1 MDHGCKGSVCPVASQ
16 GDANELVELAE
27 EVLDRMARF
36 EQDSSGWVSVKAIP
50 ALGNDHAGT
59 LRAYG
64 IHDPVNVECPVDDAL
79 LKSAGSGKGS
89 SPDRIVIRAGEARQV
104 AQGIRQH
111 KTIHAGFEPKQGAS
125 ENIIPNR
132 SWEKLH
138 QKPPYDCGMSQTQS
152 FSWP

>member
-1 MDHGCKGSVCPVASQ
+1 
-16 GDANELVELAE
+16 
-27 EVLDRMARF
+27 MARF
-36 EQDSSGWVSVKAIP
+36 ELTSNGWVSVKAIP

-64 IHDPVNVECPVDDAL
+64 IHDPVNVERPVDDAL

-89 SPDRIVIRAGEARQV
+89 SPDRVVMRAGVAREADQV

-125 ENIIPNR
+125 ENIIPNT
-132 SWEKLH
+132 
-138 QKPPYDCGMSQTQS
+138 P
-152 FSWP
+152 